1 MLRMCNAFL
10 QHGRICFIY
19 TNVTKYKIPEYHAF
33 YNSDNFGTRFA
44 VLNKLERVRYVLL
57 LNNP

>member
-44 VLNKLERVRYVLL
+44 VLRD
-57 LNNP
+57 